1 MSEALVLSGGNIKG
15 AYQAGAIEQ
24 ILQQYTPKI
33 ITGISVGALNTAFL
47 ASYGDELG
55 PLAGHHLTDF
65 WESEITSPKAVV
77 RKRNV
82 IELAYR
88 FLFKKWDGV
97 VDMSRMEKLVR
108 AELGSHFPAVGELIA
123 AVGATNLVTG
133 ELVYTDSKDASFMDA
148 VFASTA
154 EPIVMPLRMVRGE
167 PYYDGGLRDI
177 TPLKHAIDLGATRIV
192 MVLCQPEHDLPMHFK
207 PGDFMA
213 LADDVMGIVT
223 NEIIKN
229 DIEVFTG
236 INDLIR
242 KDYLDGR
249 TAGKRYIPLTVIR
262 PAQAINVN
270 ITNFTTTDIKNM
282 IELGRQDAFV
292 AMAQAGAA
300 GAKVA
305 A

>member
-1 MSEALVLSGGNIKG
+1 MSDALVLSGGNIKG

-24 ILQQYTPKI
+24 ILLHYQPKI

-47 ASYGDELG
+47 AAYGH
-55 PLAGHHLTDF
+55 PLTPGVGHELTDF
-65 WESEITSPKAVV
+65 WLNSITSPKALV

-88 FLFKKWDGV
+88 FLFKKWDGL
-97 VDMSRMEKLVR
+97 VDLSRMEKLVR
-108 AELGSHFPAVGELIA
+108 AEIGDHFPMEDEDELVA
-123 AVGATNLVTG
+123 SVGATNLNTG
-133 ELVYTDSKDASFMDA
+133 ELVYTDSKDEHFMDA

-154 EPIVMPLRMVRGE
+154 EPIVMPLRRLKGE

-177 TPLKHAIDLGATRIV
+177 TPLKRAIDLGATRIV
-192 MVLCQPEHDLPMHFK
+192 MVLCQPEHDPMADLR

-236 INDLIR
+236 VNELVNSPGYHGD
-242 KDYLDGR
+242 
-249 TAGKRYIPLTVIR
+249 KRYIPLTVIR
-262 PAQAINVN
+262 PAQASSVN

-282 IELGRQDAFV
+282 IELGRFDADLFMRKLEPV
-292 AMAQAGAA
+292 TA
-300 GAKVA
+300 
-305 A
+305 